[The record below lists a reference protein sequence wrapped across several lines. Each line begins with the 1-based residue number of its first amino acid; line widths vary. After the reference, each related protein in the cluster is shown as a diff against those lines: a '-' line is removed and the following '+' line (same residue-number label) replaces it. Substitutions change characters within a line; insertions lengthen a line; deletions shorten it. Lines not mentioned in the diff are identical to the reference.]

1 MEKSVE
7 QNFTSDKWRVATTA
21 DWSYWCSMFLMSAS
35 FRTIELWPSAPIY
48 KQRDAEQLL
57 QQLLERPG
65 ASISLSKPQPASI
78 YCLFIQKKKIPQ
90 NQKRW
95 PLQLFSNSAASPC
108 TRQREGHAQCPTPS
122 LTGLATHLMLA
133 LHRGGAAHMESEPN
147 PVERTWVRDD
157 TKRNKELSYQQLG
170 LKSASIS

>member
-78 YCLFIQKKKIPQ
+78 YCLFIQKKKNPP
-90 NQKRW
+90 K
-95 PLQLFSNSAASPC
+95 PEEVAPSALLKFS
-108 TRQREGHAQCPTPS
+108 
-122 LTGLATHLMLA
+122 
-133 LHRGGAAHMESEPN
+133 
-147 PVERTWVRDD
+147 
-157 TKRNKELSYQQLG
+157 
-170 LKSASIS
+170 SISLHQAERRPCPVSHTLSDRVSHSPHASTPQRWSSTHGIRTKSSGKDLG